1 MIPLLGV
8 PILNR
13 EDLAARM
20 VGSIDY
26 PVDEV
31 LVVVNAP
38 VKQPAVDALTAAV
51 DGNDLVGRVTFSL
64 PSFNLGCGGSWN
76 HILRHRPGGPW
87 WFVVNADIVFGPG
100 DLERL
105 DHAMQDDSAA
115 LRTVFEF
122 GAFGLNTACVDAVGW
137 FDENFHPMYYEDRD
151 YEYRMR
157 LAGVPYVKLESRVLH
172 DTSSTIRSDQTLFDR
187 NRKTFQSNGEY
198 YAAKWGSS
206 PYGEQFKVPFNG
218 AREPVLS
225 RERLASQSWQRKRVT

>member
-1 MIPLLGV
+1 VIPLLGV
-8 PILNR
+8 PVLNR

-20 VGSIDY
+20 VGSVDV
-26 PVDEV
+26 PVDEL

-38 VKQPAVDALTAAV
+38 VKGRVVEALEDAAAA
-51 DGNDLVGRVTFSL
+51 NLNVGRLSFSL

-76 HILRHRPGGPW
+76 HIIRHRPDGPW
-87 WFVVNADIVFGPG
+87 WLIVNADIVFAPG

-105 DHAMQDDSAA
+105 ALSMADESAA
-115 LRTVFEF
+115 VRTVFEF
-122 GAFGLNTACVDAVGW
+122 GAFALNRACVDAVGW

-157 LAGVPYVKLESRVLH
+157 LAGVPYVKVESGAMH
-172 DTSSTIRSDQTLFDR
+172 DTSSTIHSDRTLWER
-187 NRKTFQSNGEY
+187 NRVTFQRNGEY

-206 PYGEQFKVPFNG
+206 PYCEQFKVPFNG

-225 RERLASQSWQRKRVT
+225 RERLASQSW

>member
-8 PILNR
+8 PVLNR

-20 VGSIDY
+20 VASIDF
-26 PVDEV
+26 PVGEL

-38 VKQPAVDALTAAV
+38 VKEPVVDVLEQAVAR
-51 DGNDLVGRVTFSL
+51 NSLVGKVTFSR
-64 PSFNLGCGGSWN
+64 PSFNLGCSGSWN
-76 HILRHRPGGPW
+76 HIIRHRPDGPW
-87 WFVVNADIVFGPG
+87 WLIVNADIVFGPG

-105 DHAMQDDSAA
+105 HGAMQDGTAA

-122 GAFGLNTACVDAVGW
+122 GAFALNTACVDAVGW

-157 LAGVPYVKLESRVLH
+157 LAEVPYVKLESGTTH
-172 DTSSTIRSDQTLFDR
+172 DTSSTIRSDETLWQR
-187 NRKTFQSNGEY
+187 NRVTFQLNGEY

-206 PYGEQFKVPFNG
+206 PYMERFKVPFNG
-218 AREPVLS
+218 AGEPVLS
-225 RERLASQSWQRKRVT
+225 RKRLAGQSW

>member
-20 VGSIDY
+20 VGSIDHD
-26 PVDEV
+26 VAEL

-38 VKQPAVDALTAAV
+38 VKQPVVDVLTAAARA
-51 DGNDLVGRVTFSL
+51 NAHVGTVTFSL

-76 HILRHRPGGPW
+76 HIVRHRPEGPW
-87 WFVVNADIVFGPG
+87 WLIVNADIVFGPG

-105 DHAMQDDSAA
+105 DNAMQDEAAA

-122 GAFGLNTACVDAVGW
+122 GAFGLNAGCVDEVGW

-157 LAGVPYVKLESRVLH
+157 LAGVPYVKLESRVTH
-172 DTSSTIRSDQTLFDR
+172 DTSSTIWSDQALHDR
-187 NRKTFQSNGEY
+187 NRVTFQRNGEY

-206 PYGEQFKVPFNG
+206 PYGERFKVPFNDG
-218 AREPVLS
+218 RQVSLS
-225 RERLASQSWQRKRVT
+225 RRRLAEQWW

>member
-1 MIPLLGV
+1 VIPLLGV
-8 PILNR
+8 PVLNR

-20 VGSIDY
+20 VGSVDV
-26 PVDEV
+26 PVDEL

-38 VKQPAVDALTAAV
+38 VKGRVVEALEDAVA
-51 DGNDLVGRVTFSL
+51 GNANVGRLSFSL

-76 HILRHRPGGPW
+76 HIIRHRPDGPW
-87 WFVVNADIVFGPG
+87 WLIVNADIVFAAG

-105 DHAMQDDSAA
+105 ALSMADESAA
-115 LRTVFEF
+115 VRTVFEF
-122 GAFGLNTACVDAVGW
+122 GAFALNRACVDAVGW

-157 LAGVPYVKLESRVLH
+157 LAGVPYVKVESGAMH
-172 DTSSTIRSDQTLFDR
+172 DTSSTIHSDRTLWER
-187 NRKTFQSNGEY
+187 NRVTFQRNGEY

-206 PYGEQFKVPFNG
+206 PYCEQFKVPFNG

-225 RERLASQSWQRKRVT
+225 RERLASQSW